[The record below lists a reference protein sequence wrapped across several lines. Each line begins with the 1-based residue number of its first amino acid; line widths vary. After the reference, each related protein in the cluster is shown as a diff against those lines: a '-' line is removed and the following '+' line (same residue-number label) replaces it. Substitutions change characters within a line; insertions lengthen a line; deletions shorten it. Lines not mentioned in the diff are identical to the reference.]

1 MLTRNRWI
9 MIEKNGA
16 NITDISLTDLKRMSF
31 PELMEVAKQLRSTIV
46 DAVSKNGGHLASNL
60 GLVEATIV
68 LHRVFNS
75 PNDKIVFDVSHQCY
89 AHKILTGRG
98 KEFDSLRKYGGLS
111 GFTNRFESEHD
122 ALNEGHSGASVSAAL
137 GIAEANKL
145 QGKDDYAVA
154 VVGDG
159 SLTNG
164 MVYEALN
171 NCAGKKLNLIV
182 VINDNEMSIS
192 KNVGGLHKYL
202 SSIRTSKGYFS
213 FKRGLGAFLS
223 HIPLLGKPLVKFC
236 RWVKEVVKS
245 VFVRENLFEDMGL
258 EYLGPVDGHDMEK
271 LTVVLEEAKTRHCPC
286 VVHIKT
292 KKGKGYAFAEEHPE
306 YYHSV
311 APFDVEKGV
320 SGESKNCFSLEMGR
334 VLCERA
340 KSDDKICAITAAM
353 CDGTGL
359 TEFATT
365 YPDRFF
371 DVGIAEEHAVT
382 FAGGLAL
389 QGMKP
394 VLILYSTFAQRSFD
408 QLFHDISI
416 QKLPLVLALD
426 RSGIVSG
433 DGVTH
438 QGIFDY
444 ALFSTLPNVTIY
456 SPESY
461 EDLSN
466 ALDKALLAP
475 ELSIVRYPK
484 GGEDVAYETE
494 EKFMLGENGDFSYTQ
509 GVENDDVV
517 LLSYGRISR
526 QAYEAMKILREKH
539 TVGLIKLKKIF
550 PLDFNALSALMKNAK
565 LVYVLEEGMKQG
577 GVVEK
582 LALGLGTL
590 LPKTLVHGR
599 AIEEYVQH
607 GSLSELMQECGFNAT
622 QVALEVENALD
633 NLEE

>member
-1 MLTRNRWI
+1 
-9 MIEKNGA
+9 
-16 NITDISLTDLKRMSF
+16 
-31 PELMEVAKQLRSTIV
+31 
-46 DAVSKNGGHLASNL
+46 
-60 GLVEATIV
+60 
-68 LHRVFNS
+68 
-75 PNDKIVFDVSHQCY
+75 
-89 AHKILTGRG
+89 
-98 KEFDSLRKYGGLS
+98 
-111 GFTNRFESEHD
+111 
-122 ALNEGHSGASVSAAL
+122 
-137 GIAEANKL
+137 
-145 QGKDDYAVA
+145 
-154 VVGDG
+154 
-159 SLTNG
+159 
-164 MVYEALN
+164 
-171 NCAGKKLNLIV
+171 
-182 VINDNEMSIS
+182 
-192 KNVGGLHKYL
+192 
-202 SSIRTSKGYFS
+202 
-213 FKRGLGAFLS
+213 
-223 HIPLLGKPLVKFC
+223 
-236 RWVKEVVKS
+236 
-245 VFVRENLFEDMGL
+245 
-258 EYLGPVDGHDMEK
+258 
-271 LTVVLEEAKTRHCPC
+271 
-286 VVHIKT
+286 
-292 KKGKGYAFAEEHPE
+292 
-306 YYHSV
+306 
-311 APFDVEKGV
+311 
-320 SGESKNCFSLEMGR
+320 MGR

-340 KSDDKICAITAAM
+340 KSDGKICAITAAM

-359 TEFATT
+359 TEFAAT

-494 EKFMLGENGDFSYTQ
+494 DKFMLGENGDFSYTQ
-509 GVENDDVV
+509 GVENADVV

-582 LALGLGTL
+582 LALGLGAL
-590 LPKTLVHGR
+590 LPKTLVHER

-622 QVALEVENALD
+622 QVALDVENALGELD
-633 NLEE
+633 V